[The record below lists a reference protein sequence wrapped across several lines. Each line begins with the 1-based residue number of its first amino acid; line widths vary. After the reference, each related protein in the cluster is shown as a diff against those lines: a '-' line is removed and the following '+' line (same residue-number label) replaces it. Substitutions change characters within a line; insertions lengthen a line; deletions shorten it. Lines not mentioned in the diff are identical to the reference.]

1 MIENRWHRWGRAL
14 TASAVLVLL
23 LGCQSKSTEEGGDE
37 GVPKDKKEKA
47 ESEAEPSEGLAFLM
61 TMTWDEA
68 KALSAQCLEVPPFF
82 RVAAD
87 EIQVLKASADGTPRK
102 VRAKGKVFIA
112 MEFAESGR
120 VLCQEAFLSDDEL
133 ILRGKPLLQRGGSV
147 VEGMDDVTVFC
158 MLGTRLRVI
167 GRHRVTNE
175 HEMVSEVRK
184 AELVMRKKGGA
195 DEGFPGAP
203 PVLPIMSGPWVGS
216 GPNPLLPPLSAD
228 SVPEEIRQKMR
239 AEAEAVNV
247 MPLDLP
253 GEGLM
258 GPPVKAPETGGKKKE
273 PPPVKEGA
281 PLLPVPGKP
290 GN

>member
-1 MIENRWHRWGRAL
+1 MVGNRWHRWGQAL
-14 TASAVLVLL
+14 TASALLVLL
-23 LGCQSKSTEEGGDE
+23 LGCQSKTTEEGGE
-37 GVPKDKKEKA
+37 EAVPKEKKEKTEEVA
-47 ESEAEPSEGLAFLM
+47 ELSEGLAFLM
-61 TMTWDEA
+61 TMTWEEA
-68 KALSAQCLEVPPFF
+68 KALSAQSLEVPPFF

-87 EIQVLKASADGTPRK
+87 EIQVLKAAADGTPRK
-102 VRAKGKVFIA
+102 VRAKGKVFIG

-147 VEGMDDVTVFC
+147 VEGMDDVTVFY

-175 HEMVSEVRK
+175 HEMVSEMRK
-184 AELVMRKKGGA
+184 AEVATRKNGGE
-195 DEGFPGAP
+195 DSGFPGAP
-203 PVLPIMSGPWVGS
+203 PVLPIMSGPWVES
-216 GPNPLLPPLSAD
+216 GPNPLLPPLSSE

-239 AEAEAVNV
+239 AEADAVNV

-258 GPPVKAPETGGKKKE
+258 GPPVAVPDEEGKKKE

-290 GN
+290 AN

>member
-1 MIENRWHRWGRAL
+1 MVGNRWHRWGRAL
-14 TASAVLVLL
+14 TASAVLLLL
-23 LGCQSKSTEEGGDE
+23 LGCQSKTTEEGGE
-37 GVPKDKKEKA
+37 EAVPKEKKEKTEEGA
-47 ESEAEPSEGLAFLM
+47 ELSEGLAFLM
-61 TMTWDEA
+61 TMTWEEA
-68 KALSAQCLEVPPFF
+68 KALSAQSLEVPPFF

-87 EIQVLKASADGTPRK
+87 EIQVLKAAADGTPRK
-102 VRAKGKVFIA
+102 VRAKGKVFIG

-120 VLCQEAFLSDDEL
+120 VLCQEAYLSDDEL

-147 VEGMDDVTVFC
+147 VEGMDDVTVFY

-175 HEMVSEVRK
+175 NEMVSEVRK
-184 AELVMRKKGGA
+184 AEVATRKKGGA

-216 GPNPLLPPLSAD
+216 GPNPLLPPLSSE

-239 AEAEAVNV
+239 AEAVNV

-258 GPPVKAPETGGKKKE
+258 GPPVTARDAEGKKKE

-281 PLLPVPGKP
+281 PLLPVPVKP
-290 GN
+290 D